1 MHKINSFILKI
12 DSSIEEANTKLIN
25 FIEDC
30 VNEKE
35 FKNIL
40 QWLSLALNLPIED
53 LKHDSKNFLYINYQM
68 KNRRFNNKF
77 NLISIFISI
86 PKFIFFFIWI
96 LIFRKFKKNKK
107 KIKTELL
114 VDDINSE
121 EQA

>member
-1 MHKINSFILKI
+1 MHKINSFILEI

-35 FKNIL
+35 FKNLL
-40 QWLSLALNLPIED
+40 QWLSLALKLPIED
-53 LKHDSKNFLYINYQM
+53 LKHDSKYFLYINYQM

-77 NLISIFISI
+77 NLITIFISI
-86 PKFIFFFIWI
+86 PKFILFFIWI

-114 VDDINSE
+114 VEDINT
-121 EQA
+121 